1 MMGKNKKNKIAHFD
15 ECGDL
20 VVPRKILTIN

>member
-15 ECGDL
+15 EYGDL
-20 VVPRKILTIN
+20 VVPRKTLIIC